1 MIFFN
6 SAIWVWK
13 GQNLAFELSEDWQID
28 YASYQWSKLDPKVHF
43 SHIFIYFAWIIIHD
57 ISYSMLFVLIFGCV
71 LIVIIKSGNN
81 FAWSIN

>member
-1 MIFFN
+1 MIFLN

-43 SHIFIYFAWIIIHD
+43 SHIFIYFA
-57 ISYSMLFVLIFGCV
+57 
-71 LIVIIKSGNN
+71 
-81 FAWSIN
+81 